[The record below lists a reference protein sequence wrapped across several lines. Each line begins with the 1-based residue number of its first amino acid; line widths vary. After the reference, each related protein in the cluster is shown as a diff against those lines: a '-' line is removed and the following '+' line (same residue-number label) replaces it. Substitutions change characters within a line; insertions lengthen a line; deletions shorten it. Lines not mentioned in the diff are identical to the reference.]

1 MGVEMNERSM
11 VSGSLEP
18 VTEAGVPGPSPSY
31 WYLLMD
37 SAWREAMKLLA
48 TGPGLALV
56 GNGLWCQAYSR
67 WESSLRLQIIP
78 TPLLSEW
85 KCSKVPK

>member
-1 MGVEMNERSM
+1 MVLGLRGLSVRSHMGIYGEADRGRVSLGVEMNERSM

-48 TGPGLALV
+48 TGPSLALV
-56 GNGLWCQAYSR
+56 
-67 WESSLRLQIIP
+67 
-78 TPLLSEW
+78 
-85 KCSKVPK
+85 